1 MAYVSKTETLLNYI
15 YTSHLTEKKIL
26 LHCNDQSTEA
36 FRKLIGVE
44 CQNRTKLN
52 TFRGQNAEFLSFIAG
67 VLYTTKIV
75 LYFYNTLK

>member
-15 YTSHLTEKKIL
+15 YTFHLTEKKK
-26 LHCNDQSTEA
+26 LHRNDQSIDA

-67 VLYTTKIV
+67 GTYSYRCALHDSTSTT
-75 LYFYNTLK
+75 L